1 MITKHEELKE
11 LLGVYALN
19 ALDADERR
27 QVEGHLSNCR
37 ACTQELSDHLETLA
51 AFTDEDETLSSDVWQ
66 RVSMSLEEEPPAQVI
81 APRAD
86 GRWRPSRFGSALAA
100 AASIVFLVMGVR
112 LVQQEQR
119 LDSLTAAIG
128 DRGVD
133 DLARAAAS
141 DPDAT
146 LLSLQSPDKA
156 MFARVVILPDGSG
169 YLTSD
174 NLGRVASDQTYQ
186 LWALRGEEKIS
197 LGLLGT
203 DPKVSAFRTVGG
215 AAGFAITV
223 ERAGGVEVTRNSPIV
238 FGFIEA

>member
-1 MITKHEELKE
+1 MTTHEELKE

-27 QVEGHLSNCR
+27 QVEEHLSKCR

-51 AFTDEDETLSSDVWQ
+51 AFTDEDETLSADVWQ
-66 RVSMSLEEEPPAQVI
+66 RVSMSLEEAPPVHVLPQAS
-81 APRAD
+81 
-86 GRWRPSRFGSALAA
+86 GRWTPSRFGTALAV
-100 AASIVFLVMGVR
+100 AASIVFLVMGIR
-112 LVQQEQR
+112 LVRQEQR
-119 LDSLTAAIG
+119 LDSLTTAIG
-128 DRGVD
+128 HRGVD
-133 DLARAAAS
+133 DLARVAAT

-146 LLSLQSPDKA
+146 LLSLQSSDKSA
-156 MFARVVILPDGSG
+156 FARLVILPDGSG

-174 NLGRVASDQTYQ
+174 NLGEVSSHETYQ

-203 DPKVSAFRTVGG
+203 DPKVSAFRTVAG
-215 AAGFAITV
+215 ATGFAITV
-223 ERAGGVEVTRNSPIV
+223 EQAGGVEVTKNSPIV